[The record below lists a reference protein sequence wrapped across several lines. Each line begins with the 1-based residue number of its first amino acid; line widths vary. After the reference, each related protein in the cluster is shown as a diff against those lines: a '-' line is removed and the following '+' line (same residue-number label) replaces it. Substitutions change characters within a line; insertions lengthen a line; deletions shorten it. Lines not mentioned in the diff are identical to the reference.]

1 MRAYLT
7 INVLI
12 LLSSNIFAL
21 DYYWVGGTGN
31 WSDINHWT
39 ITSGGTILH
48 TTVPSSTDDVFFDSK
63 AY

>member
-1 MRAYLT
+1 MRAYL
-7 INVLI
+7 I
-12 LLSSNIFAL
+12 LNIFIFLASNIFAL